1 MEPSEKTAWFS
12 LLINLLLVAIKVSLA
27 LLSGSLAIKADA
39 IHSLTDVVSATV
51 ILIGIKIS
59 KRSSRSFPYGLY
71 KVENLVALG
80 TSLLIFLAGYEI
92 VMAVLAGSVQIPA
105 QLPFAIGGIS
115 LTILITFL
123 FSRYEF
129 KQGIKTGSPSLI
141 ADSRHIWTDMLSSVV
156 ILISLIGS
164 FLGFALDRY
173 AALVVV
179 VFIGRIAFIIMID
192 AVRVLLDASLAPEYL
207 NRVRE
212 IVVADPRVER
222 INELRARNA
231 GRYKFVELD
240 LTLRIRTLEKG
251 HLVAEEIKQRIKESL
266 ENVDHVLIHYEP
278 CQKKHLVMGLPL
290 SADRRTIS
298 EHFGEAPFFRL
309 VTLHSS
315 DLVVT
320 VDTTLSNP
328 YINEE
333 KAKGIKVA
341 NWLLESGLDMMIVR
355 QDLAGKGPGFVLG
368 NADCEVLV
376 VSENDADV
384 ALATIK
390 KDLTRPNLV
399 LQEKSYDK

>member
-156 ILISLIGS
+156 ILISLLGS